1 MSCLPGVQLMN
12 TIPFEHLC
20 FENKNKWL
28 RQAESFLKVCR
39 IIIFDSLKWLAAL
52 GFNQI
57 VNQWLNCISVLL
69 CNKTLAFDV
78 LKLKC
83 FVTAL
88 LLKVPPNLTA

>member
-1 MSCLPGVQLMN
+1 MVETSWKLFESVQN
-12 TIPFEHLC
+12 
-20 FENKNKWL
+20 NN
-28 RQAESFLKVCR
+28 
-39 IIIFDSLKWLAAL
+39 FDSLKWLAAL

-57 VNQWLNCISVLL
+57 VNHLLNCISVML

-88 LLKVPPNLTA
+88 LLKVPPNLTG